1 MKNKRA
7 KKIRNLVFICV
18 LSAILLTVSTY
29 AWFIGMQTVR
39 VNPFDV
45 EIAATDGLA
54 LSVDGV
60 TFSDTVT
67 INGEKESVDAVKA
80 AYATNT
86 NSWTKLKPVSTIGTM
101 DFETNGSRMILF
113 EKSSLT
119 AQTGGYR
126 LLSEQLVNNGEKEA
140 EGYVAFDLFVKNL
153 SGEKYYAGNN
163 EANEEAIYL
172 TYDSA
177 VTVGTSGFAN
187 TGIENSV
194 RVAFAQIGRAK
205 ADKDSSVFQA
215 LSCDGADNTDE
226 SQPTG
231 ICRKATIWEP
241 NDTKH
246 VANAISWYNKSC
258 AKRAG
263 EDESCTALTDGTA
276 TTTYAVAKAITENSA
291 DDDRDYEVDI
301 YDGHNGYQQSIT
313 DGYLN
318 AVDTFTETE
327 RGIAGN
333 ADTPTGEK
341 RNVFMTLAPN
351 SVTKV
356 RVYVYIEGQDLDNYD
371 FAQLGKAIKVN
382 FGFTKERFTTDD
394 YTDETVTVIPGAE
407 NTKRVGYT
415 ATSTVSAISDTGV
428 VYDATSKAFYYHE
441 DDEVTTFTFKDG
453 ETQKTATYASAT
465 GWTITPAAE

>member
-29 AWFIGMQTVR
+29 AWFVGLQTVR

-45 EIAATDGLA
+45 EIAVTDGLA

-60 TFSDTVT
+60 DFYDTVT
-67 INGEKESVDAVKA
+67 INGEKESVDAIKN
-80 AYATNT
+80 AYASNT

-101 DFETNGSRMILF
+101 SSDTSRMVLF

-119 AQTGGYR
+119 ASDKGYR
-126 LLSEQLVNNGEKEA
+126 LLSEQLVNTEKEA
-140 EGYVAFDLFVKNL
+140 EGYVAFDLFIKNL
-153 SGEKYYAGNN
+153 SGEKYYAKNN

-177 VTVGTSGFAN
+177 VSVGSTGKN
-187 TGIENSV
+187 GTGIENSV

-205 ADKDSSVFQA
+205 ADKAASVFQEM
-215 LSCDGADNTDE
+215 SCANAENADE
-226 SQPTG
+226 SVATG
-231 ICRKATIWEP
+231 ICRTAKIWEP

-258 AKRAG
+258 KVRAG
-263 EDESCTALTDGTA
+263 EGEACTAVTDGSQTA
-276 TTTYAVAKAITENSA
+276 TYAVAKAITENAA
-291 DDDRDYEVDI
+291 DEARDYEVDI
-301 YDGHNGYQQSIT
+301 YDGLNGYEQSIT

-318 AVDTFTETE
+318 KVDTFTATE
-327 RGIAGN
+327 QAEK
-333 ADTPTGEK
+333 AEK

-356 RVYVYIEGQDLDNYD
+356 RVYVYIEGQDVDNYD
-371 FAQLGKAIKVN
+371 FAQLGHAIKVN
-382 FGFTKERFTTDD
+382 FGFTKERYTTDD
-394 YTDETVTVIPGAE
+394 FEDEPVTFIPGAE

-415 ATSTVSAISDTGV
+415 ATGEISAISDSEI
-428 VYDATSKAFYYHE
+428 VYDSASKAFYYL
-441 DDEVTTFTFKDG
+441 DSLTKTSFTFKDG
-453 ETQKTATYASAT
+453 ETEKTATYAEAT
-465 GWTITPAAE
+465 GWTIADKTA